1 MKRRKI
7 LNKNITP
14 EEEQEIRRNLQENP
28 LTKTDIKAMI
38 ISALITLLPAVLI
51 VIGIFVLII
60 WLFFLR

>member
-28 LTKTDIKAMI
+28 LTKTDIRAMI